1 MDIEAILMS
10 AQTEMKNIS
19 DNEEKAI
26 LVTRWQKKKKK
37 RLNYVPVLVVFG
49 RYNLQVIKMDIT

>member
-1 MDIEAILMS
+1 MDIEAIPMS

-37 RLNYVPVLVVFG
+37 G
-49 RYNLQVIKMDIT
+49 

>member
-1 MDIEAILMS
+1 MDTEAILMS

-26 LVTRWQKKKKK
+26 LVTRWQKKKK
-37 RLNYVPVLVVFG
+37 RLNYVPVLVFFG